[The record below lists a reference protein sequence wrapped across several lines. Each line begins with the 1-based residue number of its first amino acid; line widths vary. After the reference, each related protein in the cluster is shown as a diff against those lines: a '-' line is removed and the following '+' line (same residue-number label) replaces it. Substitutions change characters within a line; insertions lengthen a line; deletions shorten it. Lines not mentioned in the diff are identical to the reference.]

1 MGLFPLDDELAL
13 VPGRFTPTQ
22 EEHLVHLAAWMP
34 FAHAATL
41 LQEIIGVQV
50 SETTVR
56 RHTEQ
61 AGEAYVQVQTEQWQ
75 LAAHPTDEQQAAAA
89 KLALSSDGASVPLV
103 QGQWAEVRTLA
114 IGVVE
119 QTDEHVHTSH
129 LSSFSRMV
137 DAATC
142 ADLAE
147 VETRRRRVT
156 EARAVCAVT
165 DGATWLQELI
175 DLHRPDAV
183 RI

>member
-1 MGLFPLDDELAL
+1 
-13 VPGRFTPTQ
+13 
-22 EEHLVHLAAWMP
+22 MP